1 MNRSRITRTSTGTK
15 TSMSASTS
23 ASTSMS
29 TSIRM
34 GMGMGMSTNAST
46 GTSTCVGTSASM
58 NTSMSTS
65 SMSTSASMNTSMSTS
80 SMSTSTTS
88 NISTTTSTTTRT
100 PLRSL
105 AKRLLPLGL
114 ALVCLL
120 SGGSSWAGAP
130 ATASA
135 ASTAAP
141 AKNVVLLDA
150 SSGHA
155 FVPSRALNGLDG
167 IQIQWDAARQQLTI
181 AQGEATSAILK
192 IGSANAV
199 VNGEAVTL
207 NEAPFSEA
215 GATYVPLQFVSATF
229 QLPAEWDKTAGAI
242 TLGQG
247 DAPLTLPYANRGAT
261 SSAGASKAIVSA
273 RKTFK
278 VGGRSFSVQM
288 VTISLMDPKVRLKVA
303 LAGDKVGK
311 VEELSSLAKRHKAVV
326 AVNGTFFNAYTNDA
340 YKAPYGYIVSGG
352 ELKLKASGDKRAIFT
367 YDANLLARLI
377 PGADFNEVFAAGT
390 MEGALQAGPRLVVN
404 GKVAVDVK
412 TEGFKDPKILTGG
425 GARSALGLTRDHKLI
440 LLTSGGA
447 TIPQLAE
454 IMKQAGAYQA
464 MNLDGGASSG
474 LYYNG
479 KYLTQPGRKI
489 SNALI
494 VTYQ

>member
-1 MNRSRITRTSTGTK
+1 MNRTRSTRTETKTGT
-15 TSMSASTS
+15 
-23 ASTSMS
+23 
-29 TSIRM
+29 R
-34 GMGMGMSTNAST
+34 T
-46 GTSTCVGTSASM
+46 GTF
-58 NTSMSTS
+58 
-65 SMSTSASMNTSMSTS
+65 
-80 SMSTSTTS
+80 
-88 NISTTTSTTTRT
+88 
-100 PLRSL
+100 LRSL
-105 AKRLLPLGL
+105 AKRLLALGL
-114 ALVCLL
+114 ALVCLI
-120 SGGSSWAGAP
+120 SAGSSLAAAP
-130 ATASA
+130 ASA
-135 ASTAAP
+135 AVTAAP

-150 SSGHA
+150 ASGHA
-155 FVPSRALNGLDG
+155 FVPSRVLTGLDG
-167 IQIQWDAARQQLTI
+167 IQIQWEASRQQLTL
-181 AQGEATSAILK
+181 AQGDTIAILRVGTAK
-192 IGSANAV
+192 AE
-199 VNGEAVTL
+199 VNGEPITL
-207 NEAPFSEA
+207 TDAPFTEA

-229 QLPAEWDKTAGAI
+229 QLPAEWDKTAGAVS
-242 TLGQG
+242 LGQG
-247 DAPLTLPYANRGAT
+247 DARLTLPYANRGAAST
-261 SSAGASKAIVSA
+261 AGAGKAIVSE

-303 LAGDKVGK
+303 LAGDTVGK
-311 VEELSSLAKRHKAVV
+311 VEELSSLAKRHKAAV

-352 ELKLKASGDKRAIFT
+352 ELKMKASGDKRTIFT
-367 YDANLLARLI
+367 YDSNLLARLI
-377 PGADFNEVFAAGT
+377 PGSDFNDAFGAGT

-404 GKVAVDVK
+404 GKVAIDVK

>member
-1 MNRSRITRTSTGTK
+1 MNRTRTTSTGT
-15 TSMSASTS
+15 
-23 ASTSMS
+23 
-29 TSIRM
+29 
-34 GMGMGMSTNAST
+34 
-46 GTSTCVGTSASM
+46 C
-58 NTSMSTS
+58 
-65 SMSTSASMNTSMSTS
+65 
-80 SMSTSTTS
+80 TS
-88 NISTTTSTTTRT
+88 NRTRT
-100 PLRSL
+100 PLRTL

-114 ALVCLL
+114 ALVCLI
-120 SGGSSWAGAP
+120 SGGNWPTASTP
-130 ATASA
+130 ASA
-135 ASTAAP
+135 AGTAP
-141 AKNVVLLDA
+141 AKNVVLLDPA
-150 SSGHA
+150 SGHA
-155 FVPSRALNGLDG
+155 FVPGRALNGLDG
-167 IQIQWDAARQQLTI
+167 IQVQWDASRQQLTI
-181 AQGEATSAILK
+181 AQGDTAAAILRV
-192 IGSANAV
+192 GSAKAE
-199 VNGEAVTL
+199 VNGEPITL
-207 NEAPFSEA
+207 ADAPFNEA
-215 GATYVPLQFVSATF
+215 GAAYVPLQFISATF
-229 QLPAEWDKTAGAI
+229 QLPAEWDKSAGAVR
-242 TLGQG
+242 LGQG
-247 DAPLTLPYANRGAT
+247 DARLTLPYVNRGAA
-261 SSAGASKAIVSA
+261 SSAGVGKAIVSA

-278 VGGRSFSVQM
+278 AGGRSFSVQM

-303 LAGDKVGK
+303 LAGDTVGK

-326 AVNGTFFNAYTNDA
+326 AVNGTFFNAYTDDA

-352 ELKLKASGDKRAIFT
+352 ELKMKASGDKRAIFT
-367 YDANLLARLI
+367 YDSNLLASLI
-377 PGADFNEVFAAGT
+377 PGADFNDAFAAGT

-412 TEGFKDPKILTGG
+412 AEGFKDPKILTGG

>member
-1 MNRSRITRTSTGTK
+1 MNRTGTTRSTK
-15 TSMSASTS
+15 ARTGASL
-23 ASTSMS
+23 
-29 TSIRM
+29 
-34 GMGMGMSTNAST
+34 
-46 GTSTCVGTSASM
+46 
-58 NTSMSTS
+58 
-65 SMSTSASMNTSMSTS
+65 
-80 SMSTSTTS
+80 
-88 NISTTTSTTTRT
+88 RT
-100 PLRSL
+100 L

-114 ALVCLL
+114 ALVCLI
-120 SGGSSWAGAP
+120 SGGSL
-130 ATASA
+130 ASA
-135 ASTAAP
+135 PTSALGTAP

-150 SSGHA
+150 ASGHA
-155 FVPSRALNGLDG
+155 FVPSRALTGLDG
-167 IQIQWDAARQQLTI
+167 IQVRWDAPRQQLTI
-181 AQGEATSAILK
+181 AQGEATSAILRV
-192 IGSANAV
+192 GSAKAE
-199 VNGEAVTL
+199 VNGEPVALTD
-207 NEAPFSEA
+207 APFTEA

-229 QLPAEWDKTAGAI
+229 QVPAEWDKTAGAVH
-242 TLGQG
+242 LGQG
-247 DAPLTLPYANRGAT
+247 DARLTLPYANRGAAT
-261 SSAGASKAIVSA
+261 GAGAGKAIVSQ

-278 VGGRSFSVQM
+278 VGGRSFAVQM

-303 LAGDKVGK
+303 LAGDTVGK

-326 AVNGTFFNAYTNDA
+326 AVNGTFFNAYTADA

-352 ELKLKASGDKRAIFT
+352 ELKLKASGDKRTLFT
-367 YDANLLARLI
+367 YDSNLLAQLI
-377 PGADFNEVFAAGT
+377 PGADFNDAFAAGT

-404 GKVAVDVK
+404 GKVAIDVK
-412 TEGFKDPKILTGG
+412 AEGFKDPKILTGG

-489 SNALI
+489 SNALV

>member
-1 MNRSRITRTSTGTK
+1 MNRTRTTRTSTRAK
-15 TSMSASTS
+15 A
-23 ASTSMS
+23 
-29 TSIRM
+29 
-34 GMGMGMSTNAST
+34 
-46 GTSTCVGTSASM
+46 
-58 NTSMSTS
+58 
-65 SMSTSASMNTSMSTS
+65 
-80 SMSTSTTS
+80 
-88 NISTTTSTTTRT
+88 
-100 PLRSL
+100 PLRSI

-114 ALVCLL
+114 AFVCLL
-120 SGGSSWAGAP
+120 SGSGSWAPAP
-130 ATASA
+130 ASA
-135 ASTAAP
+135 AVTAVP

-150 SSGHA
+150 ASGHA

-167 IQIQWDAARQQLTI
+167 IQIQWEASRQQLTI
-181 AQGEATSAILK
+181 SQGEATTAILRVS
-192 IGSANAV
+192 SAKAE
-199 VNGEAVTL
+199 VNGEPVTL
-207 NEAPFSEA
+207 TDAPFTDA

-229 QLPAEWDKTAGAI
+229 QLPAEWDKTAGSVS
-242 TLGQG
+242 LGQG
-247 DAPLTLPYANRGAT
+247 DARLTLPYANRSAA
-261 SSAGASKAIVSA
+261 SSAGAGKAIVSA

-278 VGGRSFSVQM
+278 AGGRSFSVQM

-303 LAGDKVGK
+303 LAGDTVGK

-352 ELKLKASGDKRAIFT
+352 ELKMKASGDKRAIFT
-367 YDANLLARLI
+367 YDSNLLAWLI
-377 PGADFNEVFAAGT
+377 PGADFKDAFTAGT

-404 GKVAVDVK
+404 SKVAVDVK
-412 TEGFKDPKILTGG
+412 AEGFKDPKILTGG

-489 SNALI
+489 SNALL
-494 VTYQ
+494 VTYE

>member
-1 MNRSRITRTSTGTK
+1 MNRTRSTRTKTETETETG
-15 TSMSASTS
+15 
-23 ASTSMS
+23 
-29 TSIRM
+29 
-34 GMGMGMSTNAST
+34 T
-46 GTSTCVGTSASM
+46 GTS
-58 NTSMSTS
+58 
-65 SMSTSASMNTSMSTS
+65 
-80 SMSTSTTS
+80 
-88 NISTTTSTTTRT
+88 
-100 PLRSL
+100 LRSL
-105 AKRLLPLGL
+105 AKRLLALGL
-114 ALVCLL
+114 ALVCLIPA
-120 SGGSSWAGAP
+120 SSSLAP
-130 ATASA
+130 APASA
-135 ASTAAP
+135 AATAAP

-150 SSGHA
+150 ASGHA

-167 IQIQWDAARQQLTI
+167 IQIQWDASRQQLTL
-181 AQGEATSAILK
+181 AQGEATTAILRV
-192 IGSANAV
+192 GSAKAE
-199 VNGEAVTL
+199 VNGEPITL
-207 NEAPFSEA
+207 TDAPFTEA

-229 QLPAEWDKTAGAI
+229 QLPAEWDKTAGAVS
-242 TLGQG
+242 LGQG
-247 DAPLTLPYANRGAT
+247 DARLTLPYANRGTAST
-261 SSAGASKAIVSA
+261 AGAGKAIVSE

-303 LAGDKVGK
+303 LAGDTVGK
-311 VEELSSLAKRHKAVV
+311 VEELSGLAKRHKAVV
-326 AVNGTFFNAYTNDA
+326 AVNGTFFNAYTNEA

-352 ELKLKASGDKRAIFT
+352 ELKMKASGDKRTIFT
-367 YDANLLARLI
+367 YDSNLLARLI
-377 PGADFNEVFAAGT
+377 PGADFNDAFGAGT

-404 GKVAVDVK
+404 GKVAIDVK
-412 TEGFKDPKILTGG
+412 AEGFKDPKILTGG

-479 KYLTQPGRKI
+479 KYLTPPGRKI